1 MAIHDLFSKRQAQ
14 LRQQAPDVLH
24 YDDVPQVLRVQIVRI
39 MSEAWRQLRDF
50 LYVPPEGTVYDD
62 IKEILCHEYGLLESE
77 QLFDGPATRHHDLVR
92 YFLDL
97 VRTER
102 VLDVVQ
108 LGFHAILNAPDKYGT
123 RAVPFGGKLS
133 EQELQTAATV
143 TAQRAVQE
151 LNDRFREH
159 RVGYQFSGR
168 MIIRVDSEWM
178 HAEVMKR
185 CLVILSGSDYSG
197 AQDEFL
203 RGHEHYRV
211 GNMKEAINEC
221 LKSFESVMKVICE
234 KRGWSGADDASA
246 SKLISICF
254 EGGLIPSFWSQHFNA
269 LQSLLKGGVAPARNK
284 LSAHGQGAIPTG
296 VPRHLVGYVINMT
309 ASAILFLTEAEAAGR
324 TE

>member
-24 YDDVPQVLRVQIVRI
+24 YDDIPQVLRVQIVRI
-39 MSEAWRQLRDF
+39 MNEAWWQLRRV
-50 LYVPPEGTVYDD
+50 LYAPPERTVYGD
-62 IKEILCHEYGLLESE
+62 IKEILCHEYGLLDSR
-77 QLFDGPATRHHDLVR
+77 QLFDDPTTGHHGLIC

-97 VRTER
+97 VQTER

-108 LGFHAILNAPDKYGT
+108 LGFCAILDAPGKHST
-123 RAVPFGGKLS
+123 VAIPFGEELS
-133 EQELQTAATV
+133 EHNLRASATAA
-143 TAQRAVQE
+143 ARRAVQE

-159 RVGYQFSGR
+159 RVGYQFSER
-168 MIIRVDSEWM
+168 KIMRVDSEWM

-203 RGHEHYRV
+203 KGHEHYRV

-221 LKSFESVMKVICE
+221 LKSFESVMKVICG
-234 KRGWSGADDASA
+234 KRRWSGAEDASA

-254 EGGLIPSFWSQHFNA
+254 EGGLIPSFWSQHFTA

-284 LSAHGQGAIPTG
+284 LSAHGQGAIPTD
-296 VPRHLVGYVINMT
+296 VPRHLVSYVINMT
-309 ASAILFLTEAEAAGR
+309 ASAILFLAEAEAAGR
-324 TE
+324 AE